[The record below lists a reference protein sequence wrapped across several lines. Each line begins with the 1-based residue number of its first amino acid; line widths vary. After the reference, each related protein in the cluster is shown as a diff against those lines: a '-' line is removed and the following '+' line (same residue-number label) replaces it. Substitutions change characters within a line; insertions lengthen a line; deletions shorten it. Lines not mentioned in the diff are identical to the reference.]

1 VGDKEKQGKKTL
13 QKKKKKKNLTH
24 IAKKYIVLK
33 NVGKIEKFIVD
44 QLRKMLDDELVFPSY
59 QLIQLA

>member
-1 VGDKEKQGKKTL
+1 MI
-13 QKKKKKKNLTH
+13 LTH
-24 IAKKYIVLK
+24 FKIVLK

>member
-1 VGDKEKQGKKTL
+1 ML
-13 QKKKKKKNLTH
+13 FWKKK
-24 IAKKYIVLK
+24 VLK

-59 QLIQLA
+59 QLIELN